1 MRILFI
7 TPYPP
12 VVDGIGDY
20 SVALADELRAQGH
33 EIRVIAA
40 RPGAGTTRA
49 EVMGTLPRSRSEL
62 RTTVAAVKE
71 WSPHVVH
78 LQFAVA
84 SFGTRTPAVIRLMRA
99 LASLPARRVVTL
111 HEVTR
116 DTASLRGAGR
126 AVYRRVSELANVNVV
141 HTRAAWDALAGAVGV
156 DPARIQLVPHPRRGL
171 PVATATA
178 GELRFRHGLGDS
190 RVLLAFG
197 FIHVDKGLDD
207 LVRACAILRDDPTL
221 ADVRLV
227 VAGQVRTRATA
238 FKVFE
243 LRDRL
248 HLRKVRKLVR
258 RSGIGERVLF
268 TGYVPSGELRP
279 WFELCEAAVLPYVRI
294 EQSGVASLAAGAGAP
309 VLASEVGGLGHEF
322 SGERWTYP
330 ARDPDALANVLR
342 DFLQTP
348 AGDRPALPGGDA
360 EPNLAEV
367 AATTAALYGAPDPLT
382 LQEVAHAG

>member
-12 VVDGIGDY
+12 AVDGIGDY
-20 SVALADELRAQGH
+20 SVALAGELRAQGH

-40 RPGAGTTRA
+40 RPAAGDTPA
-49 EVMGTLPRSRSEL
+49 EVIGALPRSRSEL
-62 RTTVAAVKE
+62 RATVAAVAD
-71 WSPHVVH
+71 WGPDVVH

-84 SFGTRTPAVIRLMRA
+84 SFGTRTPAVIRFMRA
-99 LASLPARRVVTL
+99 LASLPARKVATL

-126 AVYRRVSELANVNVV
+126 AVYRRVSELADVSVV
-141 HTRAAWDALAGAVGV
+141 HTRAAWNALLGPVGV
-156 DPARIQLVPHPRRGL
+156 DPARIELIPHPRRDL
-171 PVATATA
+171 PAPAA
-178 GELRFRHGLGDS
+178 RAAELRARYGLADA

-207 LVRACAILRDDPTL
+207 LVRALAILRDEPAL

-227 VAGQVRTRATA
+227 VAGQVRARSTA

-248 HLRKVRKLVR
+248 HLRRVR
-258 RSGIGERVLF
+258 RLIRRGGLGERVVF
-268 TGYVPSGELRP
+268 TGYVPPGELRP

-309 VLASEVGGLGHEF
+309 VLASEVGGLGREF

-330 ARDPDALANVLR
+330 ARDPEALANVLR
-342 DFLQTP
+342 DFLAAP

-360 EPNLAEV
+360 APNLAAV
-367 AATTAALYGAPDPLT
+367 AATTASVYGAPDPLT
-382 LQEVAHAG
+382 LQEVANVR